1 MFSFVSSHV
10 TLPCCRFSCTSTQ
23 TSCYQKNDNDN
34 YCDDG
39 KNHDDDDDEDDDD
52 DDDDVDDGVDVDNDN
67 DVDVDVPVASET
79 EVFAV
84 EPIQVP
90 GGIESKRD
98 ESPAPSFRGSAMW
111 MFYVGA
117 LR

>member
-10 TLPCCRFSCTSTQ
+10 TLPCCRFSCTSTH
-23 TSCYQKNDNDN
+23 TSCYQKNDDDND
-34 YCDDG
+34 CDDG
-39 KNHDDDDDEDDDD
+39 KNDDDDDDDED

-84 EPIQVP
+84 EPIQFPGNVTKVRHPAFVEVQCGCFKLVP
-90 GGIESKRD
+90 
-98 ESPAPSFRGSAMW
+98 
-111 MFYVGA
+111 
-117 LR
+117 